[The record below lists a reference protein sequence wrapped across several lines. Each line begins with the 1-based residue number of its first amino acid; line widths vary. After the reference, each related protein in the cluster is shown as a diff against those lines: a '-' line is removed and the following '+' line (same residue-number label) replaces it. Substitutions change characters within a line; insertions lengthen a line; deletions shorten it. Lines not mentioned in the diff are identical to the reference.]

1 MFSIKKI
8 FIGVISLLFLSTNAF
23 ANINEVKITASDAM
37 SEDLFGESVS
47 ISGDYAVVG
56 AYKENNAA
64 GAAYIFKRNGGT
76 WIEETKIRASD
87 PVSGDWFGRS
97 VSIDGD
103 YIVVGAYIK
112 NSSRGAA
119 YVFKR
124 DGLNWTQQA
133 KLTHSDSADGD
144 FFGFSVSI
152 NGDYIAASAHGR
164 DDSGDNSG
172 VAYIFKRNGDTWTQ
186 QAKLE
191 PADLSAGNGFSR
203 NISISGDYV
212 IAGAYLQS
220 NRSGSAYIFKRDG
233 DTWAQQTKITA
244 SDKASYD
251 YFGKWVSISGDYAA
265 VSAEQNG
272 DNGSWSG
279 SAYIFK
285 RNGTDW
291 TEQTKLLP
299 SDGATSDFFSYRLA
313 IKGNHLVVGA
323 YGDNGESDLY
333 PDSGSVYIFERDG
346 LAWTQVHKI
355 TASDPAADNQ
365 FSRSVSIDGNYIIVG
380 SHQYDGA
387 GTPNSGA
394 AYIYK
399 FQETNPTITIVP
411 DNTTPVIGDTICFDV
426 NIADSN
432 GLYSSAFDMTYDPN
446 ALQYQSASEGNFLN
460 SDSGATF
467 FEASLLNDDPA
478 SGIVVVGVSR
488 VADIGEIAGSG
499 TIATVCF
506 SVVGGSGADTN
517 VGIDNGYF
525 EGENP
530 GTPITVIEGE
540 DPVIPVEIGV
550 PANLLVADPGTLDRL
565 DLTWDVAPDASGY
578 EIYRAT
584 TSGGAFSLIGTTAS
598 NAYQD
603 SDCILTSVTYYY
615 KIKAISA
622 AGTSTGAFS
631 SEASGFVAGLAGD
644 INKDNRVDGRD
655 LTILARAFHTNLG
668 DADYN
673 CLADLDRS
681 ENIDGD
687 DLVVLTTSFGD
698 QV

>member
-1 MFSIKKI
+1 MLSRKNI
-8 FIGVISLLFLSTNAF
+8 FIWFFSLFFLSANAF
-23 ANINEVKITASDAM
+23 ASLDELKITASDAG
-37 SEDLFGESVS
+37 SGDLFGQSVS
-47 ISGDYAVVG
+47 ISGDYAAVG
-56 AYKENNAA
+56 AFKDDSNT
-64 GAAYIFKRNGGT
+64 GSVYIFKKNGET
-76 WIEETKIRASD
+76 WVEEAKIRASD
-87 PVSGDWFGRS
+87 PVVGDWFGRS

-103 YIVVGAYIK
+103 YIVIGAYTK
-112 NSSRGAA
+112 NSSRGVAYVFKRDGVNWNQQAKLTHSDGTANDYFGYAVSISGDTIAVGAHGNDDAGDNSGSAYIFKRTGETWAQQAKLSPSDLSGGDLFGRKVAIDGDYAIAGAHIHSGSGAA

-124 DGLNWTQQA
+124 DG
-133 KLTHSDSADGD
+133 
-144 FFGFSVSI
+144 
-152 NGDYIAASAHGR
+152 
-164 DDSGDNSG
+164 
-172 VAYIFKRNGDTWTQ
+172 DTWTQ
-186 QAKLE
+186 QAKLT
-191 PADLSAGNGFSR
+191 ASDQAANDRFGMR
-203 NISISGDYV
+203 VSISGALAVCSADGNDDNGSD
-212 IAGAYLQS
+212 AGAVYIFERTGTSWAQQAKLKASDGAAGDYFGFELSIDGS
-220 NRSGSAYIFKRDG
+220 NLVIGAYGDEGEGGLFNVGSAYIFESDG
-233 DTWAQQTKITA
+233 
-244 SDKASYD
+244 
-251 YFGKWVSISGDYAA
+251 
-265 VSAEQNG
+265 QN
-272 DNGSWSG
+272 
-279 SAYIFK
+279 
-285 RNGTDW
+285 W
-291 TEQTKLLP
+291 TETHKLTP
-299 SDGATSDFFSYRLA
+299 TD
-313 IKGNHLVVGA
+313 
-323 YGDNGESDLY
+323 
-333 PDSGSVYIFERDG
+333 P
-346 LAWTQVHKI
+346 
-355 TASDPAADNQ
+355 TAEDY
-365 FSRSVSIDGNYIIVG
+365 FSRSVSVNGNYVIVG
-380 SHQYDGA
+380 SQQYDGA
-387 GTPNSGA
+387 STTDSGA

-399 FQETNPTITIVP
+399 FQGIDPTITIVP
-411 DNTTPVIGDTICFDV
+411 DNTTPIIGDTICFDV

-478 SGIVVVGVSR
+478 NGIVVVGVSR

-506 SVVGGSGADTN
+506 SVVGGSGADTS

-550 PANLLVADPGTLDRL
+550 PINLLVADPGTLDRL

-578 EIYRAT
+578 EIYRST

-668 DADYN
+668 DVDYN

-687 DLVVLTTSFGD
+687 DLVELATNFGD
-698 QV
+698 QL